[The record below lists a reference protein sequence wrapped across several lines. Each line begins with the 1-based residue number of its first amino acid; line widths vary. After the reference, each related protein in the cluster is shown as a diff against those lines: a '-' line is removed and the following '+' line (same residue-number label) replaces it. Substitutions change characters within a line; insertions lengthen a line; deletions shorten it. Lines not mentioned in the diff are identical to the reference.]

1 MKAQPGTWLCRSE
14 IERARVVDNGV
25 RVTRARTI
33 AAASV
38 GATLLLF
45 APMYGWWTLV
55 LFALSALN
63 TQTVDRRI
71 ARSSFPERHV
81 ALSIVWS
88 QLILAVAVALSGGP
102 KSPAMP
108 WLVVP
113 TAFAATRFRREVVTA
128 AVASAIVMLLA
139 ATFIVAPAETIAHP
153 ASLVVSIALLVSITA
168 VVAALSGAEVEQ
180 RTESVLDPLTGLLNR
195 AALSRRFE
203 ELEQQARMTGD
214 VLSLLVCDVDR
225 FKAVNDTYGHDRGDA
240 VLRGVAYEMRKQLR
254 SFELI
259 YRLGGEEF
267 VLVLPGADDG
277 EARQIAERLRDSFHT
292 ARPGG
297 LAVTVSIGVAS
308 ASGEQVAFDSLFKD
322 ADRALY
328 VAKAN
333 GRDRVVSAADVE
345 ARDAESQGSESL
357 DVPAGLPA
365 SRVVS

>member
-1 MKAQPGTWLCRSE
+1 MDARAGTWLCRSE
-14 IERARVVDNGV
+14 IERARVVDNGA

-33 AAASV
+33 ATASV

-45 APMYGWWTLV
+45 APMFGWWTLL
-55 LFALSALN
+55 LFALAALN

-71 ARSSFPERHV
+71 ARSMHPERHV
-81 ALSIVWS
+81 AFSIFWS
-88 QLILAVAVALSGGP
+88 QLILAAAVTLSGGP

-128 AVASAIVMLLA
+128 AVASAVVMLFA
-139 ATFIVAPAETIAHP
+139 ATFVVAPTETMAHP

-195 AALSRRFE
+195 AALHRRFD
-203 ELEQQARMTGD
+203 ELEQQAHLTGD
-214 VLSLLVCDVDR
+214 ELSLLVCDIDR
-225 FKAVNDTYGHDRGDA
+225 FKAVNDTHGHDRGDA
-240 VLRGVAYEMRKQLR
+240 VLRDVAYEMRKQLR

-267 VLVLPGADDG
+267 VLVLPGARDG
-277 EARQIAERLRDSFHT
+277 DARRIAERLRESLGA

-297 LAVTVSIGVAS
+297 LSVTVSIGVSS
-308 ASGEQVAFDSLFKD
+308 ARGEQVVFDSLFKE

-333 GRDRVVSAADVE
+333 GRDRVVSATDV
-345 ARDAESQGSESL
+345 AALDAEALGSERAGISAQA
-357 DVPAGLPA
+357 PAA
-365 SRVVS
+365 RVVS

>member
-1 MKAQPGTWLCRSE
+1 MDARTGTWLCRSE
-14 IERARVVDNGV
+14 MERARVVDNGA

-33 AAASV
+33 ATASV
-38 GATLLLF
+38 GLTLLLF
-45 APMYGWWTLV
+45 APMFGWWTLL

-71 ARSSFPERHV
+71 ARSSHPEWHV
-81 ALSIVWS
+81 AFSILWS
-88 QLILAVAVALSGGP
+88 QLVLAAAVALSGGP

-128 AVASAIVMLLA
+128 AVVSAIVMLLA
-139 ATFIVAPAETIAHP
+139 ATFGVSPGGTLAHP

-195 AALSRRFE
+195 AALHRRFD
-203 ELEQQARMTGD
+203 ELEQQARLTGD
-214 VLSLLVCDVDR
+214 ALSLLVCDIDH

-240 VLRGVAYEMRKQLR
+240 VLRDVAYEMRKQLR

-267 VLVLPGADDG
+267 VLVLPGARDAD
-277 EARQIAERLRDSFHT
+277 ARRIADRLRGSLGA

-297 LAVTVSIGVAS
+297 LAVTVSIGVTS
-308 ASGEQVAFDSLFKD
+308 ASGERVAFDSLFKE

-333 GRDRVVSAADVE
+333 GRNRVVSAADVAALE
-345 ARDAESQGSESL
+345 AEALGSGDIAAAAEAAAPG
-357 DVPAGLPA
+357 VP
-365 SRVVS
+365 S

>member
-1 MKAQPGTWLCRSE
+1 MDARAGTWLCRSE

-71 ARSSFPERHV
+71 ARSAYPERHV
-81 ALSIVWS
+81 AFSILWS
-88 QLILAVAVALSGGP
+88 QLILATAVALSGGP
-102 KSPAMP
+102 TSPAMP

-113 TAFAATRFRREVVTA
+113 TAFAATRFRREVVSA
-128 AVASAIVMLLA
+128 AVASATMMLFA
-139 ATFIVAPAETIAHP
+139 ATFAVAPTETIAHP

-195 AALSRRFE
+195 AALRRRFD
-203 ELEQQARMTGD
+203 ELEQQANLTGD
-214 VLSLLVCDVDR
+214 VLSLLVCDIDR

-240 VLRGVAYEMRKQLR
+240 VLRDVAYGLRKQLR

-277 EARQIAERLRDSFHT
+277 DARRIAERLRESLRA
-292 ARPGG
+292 ARPGH
-297 LAVTVSIGVAS
+297 LDVTVSIGVAS
-308 ASGEQVAFDSLFKD
+308 ASGDHVVFDSLFKN

-345 ARDAESQGSESL
+345 ALHAEARGSERVDMSAG
-357 DVPAGLPA
+357 VPG
-365 SRVVS
+365 STVTS